1 LDKQN
6 SQNPVKKFIS
16 VFQYSGV
23 ALEIVWSTSAK
34 LTIAMALTTLFAGVL
49 PAAIASVGG
58 LFVDVVSNA
67 FQDDGSNTAQLRS
80 DALYYVFLEAG
91 LVVLMT
97 GAQRINT
104 VCQSILRVL
113 LGNKINVMIL
123 EKALTL
129 ELAHF
134 EDAEYYDKL
143 VRARREASSRPLSL
157 VIKTFDLFRD
167 IIALITIGIWLFQF
181 SPYAVLLLAVAGVPA
196 FIAEAKFSGEAFRI
210 HRRRS
215 AERRMQI
222 YLEMVLTREDGV
234 KEVKL
239 LQLGKMFLQRYVD
252 IFLNIYKE
260 DRSLVLR
267 RGIWGYIL
275 GLIASAA
282 FYFAYGWVG
291 FAAIAGAITIGQMT
305 MYIAQFRLGQNS
317 VTNSLTSINGMYED
331 NLYLSNLTEFLSHKV
346 PEQTGEGIAGPNPD
360 DGIRFENVSFSYP
373 GAQTPALKNIN
384 LHITPGESLAIVGE
398 NGSGKTTL
406 IKLLTRLYTP
416 TEGRILVDGLDLQEW
431 DTNAIREKIGVIFQ
445 DFARYQLIVG
455 ENIGIGDVDNI
466 EDGNQIEEAARK
478 GMADE
483 FVRDLPLDYQTQL
496 GTWFKDGKELS
507 GGQWQKIAL
516 SRAFMRSK
524 ADILI
529 LDEPTAAIDARA
541 EAEIFEHFNDLTDNR
556 ISIIIS
562 LGTWFK
568 DGKELSGG
576 QWQKIAL
583 SRAFMRSK
591 ADILILDEPTAA
603 IDARAEAEIF
613 EHFNDLTDNRISI
626 IISHR
631 FSTVRRAD
639 HIIVLEKAEVLEQ
652 GSHQQLLEMD
662 GQYATL
668 FNLQAKGYQ

>member
-1 LDKQN
+1 MTAEKSCKSPL
-6 SQNPVKKFIS
+6 SRFLG
-16 VFQYSGV
+16 VFRYSAV
-23 ALEIVWSTSAK
+23 AMRIVWDTSAP
-34 LTIAMALTTLFAGVL
+34 LMIAMALTTLIVGLL

-58 LFVDVVSNA
+58 LFVDAVAGALESAGAAAEVA
-67 FQDDGSNTAQLRS
+67 RS
-80 DALYYVFLEAG
+80 EALTFVYIEVG
-91 LVVLMT
+91 LVLLMT
-97 GAQRINT
+97 AAQQANT
-104 VCQSILRVL
+104 VCQAVLRVL

-157 VIKTFDLFRD
+157 VTKTFDLLRNV
-167 IIALITIGIWLFQF
+167 ISLIAIGVFLFQF
-181 SPYAVLLLAVAGVPA
+181 SPYAVLLLSIAGVPA
-196 FIAEAKFSGEAFRI
+196 FIAEAKFSGEAFRVNK
-210 HRRRS
+210 RRS

-239 LQLGKMFLQRYVD
+239 LQLGRIFLQRYVD
-252 IFLNIYKE
+252 IFLAIYKE

-267 RGIWGYIL
+267 RGVWGYGL
-275 GLIASAA
+275 GIIASGA

-305 MYIAQFRLGQNS
+305 MYIAQFRLGQS
-317 VTNSLTSINGMYED
+317 AVTGSLTSVNGMYED
-331 NLYLSNLTEFLSHKV
+331 NLYLSNLTEYLEHEV
-346 PEQTGEGIAGPNPD
+346 PEQSGNLHAGPRPE
-360 DGIRFENVSFSYP
+360 DGIRFESVSFFYPGSDVPALDNVS
-373 GAQTPALKNIN
+373 

-416 TEGRILVDGLDLQEW
+416 TQGQILLDGLPLQEW
-431 DTNAIREKIGVIFQ
+431 DIDTLRRKIGVIFQ

-455 ENIGIGDVDNI
+455 ENIGIGDSDNLASESEI
-466 EDGNQIEEAARK
+466 EIAAKK

-483 FVRDLPLDYQTQL
+483 FVRDLPSGYKTQL

-507 GGQWQKIAL
+507 GGQWQKVAL

-529 LDEPTAAIDARA
+529 LDEPTAAIDAKA
-541 EAEIFEHFNDLTDNR
+541 EADIFAHFAELT
-556 ISIIIS
+556 
-562 LGTWFK
+562 
-568 DGKELSGG
+568 
-576 QWQKIAL
+576 A
-583 SRAFMRSK
+583 
-591 ADILILDEPTAA
+591 
-603 IDARAEAEIF
+603 
-613 EHFNDLTDNRISI
+613 NRISI

-639 HIIVLEKAEVLEQ
+639 HIIVLEKSKIMEQ
-652 GSHQQLLEMD
+652 GSHEELLELG

-668 FNLQAKGYQ
+668 FKLQAEGYQ

>member
-1 LDKQN
+1 LDNQAPA
-6 SQNPVKKFIS
+6 NPVRKFFS
-16 VFQYSGV
+16 VFQYSAV
-23 ALEIVWSTSAK
+23 AIKIVWGTSAS
-34 LTIAMALTTLFAGVL
+34 LTLVMALTTLVSGVL

-67 FQDDGSNTAQLRS
+67 FGADPQSAEALRS
-80 DALYYVFLEAG
+80 EALYYILIEVG

-97 GAQRINT
+97 GAQRVST

-157 VIKTFDLFRD
+157 VIKTFDLLRD

-181 SPYAVLLLAVAGVPA
+181 SPYAVLLLGLAGIPS
-196 FIAEAKFSGEAFRI
+196 FLAEAKFSGEAFRI

-239 LQLGKMFLQRYVD
+239 LKLGKLFLDRYVE
-252 IFLNIYKE
+252 IFRNIYKE

-267 RGIWGYIL
+267 RGFWGYVL
-275 GLIASAA
+275 GLLASAA

-305 MYIAQFRLGQNS
+305 MYIAQFRLGQNA
-317 VTNSLTSINGMYED
+317 VTNSLTAINGMYED
-331 NLYLSNLTEFLSHKV
+331 NLYLSNLTEYLEHKV
-346 PEQTGEGIAGPNPD
+346 AEQTGDKVAGPIPG
-360 DGIRFENVSFSYP
+360 DGIRFENVSFYYP
-373 GAQTPALKNIN
+373 GSDVAALKSVN

-406 IKLLTRLYTP
+406 IKLLTRLYAP
-416 TEGRILVDGLDLQEW
+416 TEGKISLEGMDLQEW
-431 DTNAIREKIGVIFQ
+431 NIETLREKIGVIFQ

-466 EDGNQIEEAARK
+466 EQLPQIEEAARK
-478 GMADE
+478 GMAEE
-483 FVRDLPLDYQTQL
+483 FVKGLPSDYQTQL

-516 SRAFMRSK
+516 SRAFMRSH
-524 ADILI
+524 ADVLI
-529 LDEPTAAIDARA
+529 LDEPTAAIDAKA
-541 EAEIFEHFNDLTDNR
+541 EAEIFAHFKDLT
-556 ISIIIS
+556 
-562 LGTWFK
+562 
-568 DGKELSGG
+568 
-576 QWQKIAL
+576 A
-583 SRAFMRSK
+583 
-591 ADILILDEPTAA
+591 
-603 IDARAEAEIF
+603 
-613 EHFNDLTDNRISI
+613 NRISI

-631 FSTVRRAD
+631 FSTVRMAD
-639 HIIVLEKAEVLEQ
+639 HIIVLEKAEILEQ
-652 GSHQQLLEMD
+652 GSHDELLARD

-668 FNLQAKGYQ
+668 FKLQAQGYQ

>member
-1 LDKQN
+1 MDTQESNN
-6 SQNPVKKFIS
+6 SVHKFLS
-16 VFQYSGV
+16 VFQYSKV
-23 ALEIVWSTSAK
+23 ALEIVWSTSTA
-34 LTIAMALTTLFAGVL
+34 LTIVMAISTLVSGVL

-58 LFVDVVSNA
+58 LFVDAVASALQQTGEVA
-67 FQDDGSNTAQLRS
+67 EQAQS
-80 DALYYVFLEAG
+80 DLLFYVFLELG
-91 LVVLMT
+91 LVVIMT
-97 GAQRINT
+97 GAQKLNT

-113 LGNKINVMIL
+113 LGNKVNVMIL

-157 VIKTFDLFRD
+157 VIKTFDLMRD
-167 IIALITIGIWLFQF
+167 VISLIAIGIFLFQF
-181 SPYAVLLLAVAGVPA
+181 SVWAVALLAIAGVPA
-196 FIAEAKFSGEAFRI
+196 FVAEAKFSGEAFRI

-239 LQLGKMFLQRYVD
+239 LQLGKLFLQRYVD
-252 IFLNIYKE
+252 IFRNIYKE
-260 DRSLVLR
+260 DRNLVLR
-267 RGIWGYIL
+267 RGLWGYVL
-275 GLIASAA
+275 GLLASGA

-305 MYIAQFRLGQNS
+305 MYIAQFRLGQNA
-317 VTNSLTSINGMYED
+317 VTNSLTAVNGMYED
-331 NLYLSNLTEFLSHKV
+331 NLYLSNLTEYLEHKI
-346 PEQTGEGIAGPNPD
+346 PEQTGNKTIGPNPE
-360 DGIRFENVSFSYP
+360 DGIRFEEVTFVYPDSEKPALNNVS
-373 GAQTPALKNIN
+373 
-384 LHITPGESLAIVGE
+384 LHIKPGESLAIVGE

-416 TEGRILVDGLDLQEW
+416 VSGRIFLEGLELKEW
-431 DTNAIREKIGVIFQ
+431 DIEALRKKIGVIFQ
-445 DFARYQLIVG
+445 DFAHYQLIVG
-455 ENIGIGDVDNI
+455 ENIGIGDVDEI
-466 EDGNQIEEAARK
+466 EQEPRIEEAAQK
-478 GMADE
+478 GMADV
-483 FVRDLPLDYQTQL
+483 FVKDLPQGYKTQL

-541 EAEIFEHFNDLTDNR
+541 EAEIFNHFRDLTAN
-556 ISIIIS
+556 
-562 LGTWFK
+562 K
-568 DGKELSGG
+568 
-576 QWQKIAL
+576 
-583 SRAFMRSK
+583 
-591 ADILILDEPTAA
+591 
-603 IDARAEAEIF
+603 
-613 EHFNDLTDNRISI
+613 ISI

-631 FSTVRRAD
+631 FSTVRMAD
-639 HIIVLEKAEVLEQ
+639 HIIVLEQGKIQEE
-652 GSHQQLLEMD
+652 GSHTDLLGNG

-668 FNLQAKGYQ
+668 FNLQAQGYQ

>member
-1 LDKQN
+1 
-6 SQNPVKKFIS
+6 
-16 VFQYSGV
+16 
-23 ALEIVWSTSAK
+23 
-34 LTIAMALTTLFAGVL
+34 MALTTLASGVL
-49 PAAIASVGG
+49 PALIASVGG

-67 FQDDGSNTAQLRS
+67 FQDDGSNSEQLRS
-80 DALYYVFLEAG
+80 DALYYVLLEAG

-97 GAQRINT
+97 GAQRIST

-167 IIALITIGIWLFQF
+167 VIALITIGIWLFQF
-181 SPYAVLLLAVAGVPA
+181 SPYAVLLLGLAGVPA
-196 FIAEAKFSGEAFRI
+196 FMAEAKFSGEAFRI

-252 IFLNIYKE
+252 IFRNIYKE

-267 RGIWGYIL
+267 RGFWGYIL

-305 MYIAQFRLGQNS
+305 MYVAQFRLGQNA

-331 NLYLSNLTEFLSHKV
+331 NLYLSNLTEYLAHKV
-346 PEQTGEGIAGPNPD
+346 PEHTGNKAEGPNPA

-373 GAQTPALKNIN
+373 GALTPALNKIN
-384 LHITPGESLAIVGE
+384 LHIIPSESLAIVGE

-431 DTNAIREKIGVIFQ
+431 DLDTIREKIGVIFQ

-455 ENIGIGDVDNI
+455 ENIGIGDVDSI
-466 EDGNQIEEAARK
+466 DEDDQISEAARK
-478 GMADE
+478 GMAEE
-483 FVRDLPLDYQTQL
+483 FVKDLPQKYQTQL
-496 GTWFKDGKELS
+496 GTWFKDGQELS

-541 EAEIFEHFNDLTDNR
+541 EAEIFAHF
-556 ISIIIS
+556 
-562 LGTWFK
+562 G
-568 DGKELSGG
+568 
-576 QWQKIAL
+576 
-583 SRAFMRSK
+583 
-591 ADILILDEPTAA
+591 
-603 IDARAEAEIF
+603 
-613 EHFNDLTDNRISI
+613 DLTDNRISI

-631 FSTVRRAD
+631 FSTVRMAD
-639 HIIVLEKAEVLEQ
+639 HIIVLEKAEIMEQ
-652 GSHQQLLEMD
+652 GSHQQLLDLD

>member
-1 LDKQN
+1 VQRQLSVLDSSTIN
-6 SQNPVKKFIS
+6 SESSLENQESPNAVRKFLS
-16 VFQYSGV
+16 VFKYSKV
-23 ALEIVWSTSAK
+23 AIGIVWGTSAA
-34 LTIAMALTTLFAGVL
+34 LTVTMALTTLVSGVL
-49 PAAIASVGG
+49 PAAIASIGG
-58 LFVDVVSNA
+58 LFVDAVAVALQEGGDLSIE
-67 FQDDGSNTAQLRS
+67 SRNTV
-80 DALYYVFLEAG
+80 LYYVMLEAG

-97 GAQRINT
+97 GAQRIST
-104 VCQSILRVL
+104 VSQSILRVL

-157 VIKTFDLFRD
+157 VIKTFDLMRD
-167 IIALITIGIWLFQF
+167 IIALLTIGIWLFQF
-181 SPYAVLLLAVAGVPA
+181 SPYAVLLLAVAGTPA

-239 LQLGKMFLQRYVD
+239 LQLGKLFLKRYVD

-260 DRSLVLR
+260 DRNLVLR
-267 RGIWGYIL
+267 RGIWGYLL
-275 GLIASAA
+275 GLVASAA

-291 FAAIAGAITIGQMT
+291 FAAMAGAITIGQMT
-305 MYIAQFRLGQNS
+305 MYIAQFRLGQNA
-317 VTNSLTSINGMYED
+317 VTSSLTAVNGMYED
-331 NLYLSNLTEFLSHKV
+331 NLYLSNLSEYLEHKV
-346 PEQTGEGIAGPNPD
+346 PEQTGEKKAGPSPEE
-360 DGIRFENVSFSYP
+360 GIRFEDVSFYYP
-373 GAQTPALKNIN
+373 GSDTPALNKIN
-384 LHITPGESLAIVGE
+384 LHISPGESLAIVGE

-406 IKLLTRLYTP
+406 IKLLTRLYAP
-416 TEGRILVDGLDLQEW
+416 THGKIFLEGLELRQW
-431 DTNAIREKIGVIFQ
+431 DIEALRQKIGVIFQ

-466 EDGNQIEEAARK
+466 EEDEQIAQAAK
-478 GMADE
+478 QGMADV
-483 FVRDLPLDYQTQL
+483 FVKDLPLEYKTQL

-516 SRAFMRSK
+516 SRAFMRNQ

-529 LDEPTAAIDARA
+529 LDEPTAAIDAKA
-541 EAEIFEHFNDLTDNR
+541 EAEIFAHFRDLTAN
-556 ISIIIS
+556 
-562 LGTWFK
+562 K
-568 DGKELSGG
+568 
-576 QWQKIAL
+576 
-583 SRAFMRSK
+583 
-591 ADILILDEPTAA
+591 
-603 IDARAEAEIF
+603 
-613 EHFNDLTDNRISI
+613 ISI

-631 FSTVRRAD
+631 FSTVRMAD
-639 HIIVLEKAEVLEQ
+639 HIIVLEKAEVMEQ
-652 GSHQQLLEMD
+652 GSHNELLAAD

-668 FNLQAKGYQ
+668 FKLQAKGYQ

>member
-1 LDKQN
+1 MTAEKSSKSPL
-6 SQNPVKKFIS
+6 SRFLG
-16 VFQYSGV
+16 VFRYSAV
-23 ALEIVWSTSAK
+23 AMRIVWDTSAP
-34 LTIAMALTTLFAGVL
+34 LMIAMALTTLIVGLL

-58 LFVDVVSNA
+58 LFVDAVA
-67 FQDDGSNTAQLRS
+67 GALGSAGAAAEVARS
-80 DALYYVFLEAG
+80 EALTFVYIEVG
-91 LVVLMT
+91 LVLLMT
-97 GAQRINT
+97 AAQQANT
-104 VCQSILRVL
+104 VCQTVLRVL

-157 VIKTFDLFRD
+157 VTKTFDLLRNV
-167 IIALITIGIWLFQF
+167 ISLIAIGVFLFQF
-181 SPYAVLLLAVAGVPA
+181 SPYAVLLLSIAGVPA
-196 FIAEAKFSGEAFRI
+196 FIAEAKFSGEAFRVNK
-210 HRRRS
+210 RRS

-239 LQLGKMFLQRYVD
+239 LQLGKIFLQRYVD
-252 IFLNIYKE
+252 IFLAIYKE

-267 RGIWGYIL
+267 RGVWGYGL
-275 GLIASAA
+275 GIIASGA

-305 MYIAQFRLGQNS
+305 MYIAQFRLGQS
-317 VTNSLTSINGMYED
+317 AVTSSLTSVNGMYED
-331 NLYLSNLTEFLSHKV
+331 NLYLSNLTEYLEHEV
-346 PEQTGEGIAGPNPD
+346 PEQSGNLHAGPRPE
-360 DGIRFENVSFSYP
+360 DGIRFENVSFFYP
-373 GAQTPALKNIN
+373 GSDVPALDNVS

-416 TEGRILVDGLDLQEW
+416 TQGQILLEGLPLQDW
-431 DTNAIREKIGVIFQ
+431 DIDTLRRKIGVIFQ
-445 DFARYQLIVG
+445 DFAHYQLIVG
-455 ENIGIGDVDNI
+455 ENIGIGDSDNLDSENEI
-466 EDGNQIEEAARK
+466 EIAAKK

-483 FVRDLPLDYQTQL
+483 FVRDLPSGYKTQL

-507 GGQWQKIAL
+507 GGQWQKVAL

-529 LDEPTAAIDARA
+529 LDEPTAAIDAKA
-541 EAEIFEHFNDLTDNR
+541 EADIFAHFAELT
-556 ISIIIS
+556 
-562 LGTWFK
+562 
-568 DGKELSGG
+568 
-576 QWQKIAL
+576 A
-583 SRAFMRSK
+583 
-591 ADILILDEPTAA
+591 
-603 IDARAEAEIF
+603 
-613 EHFNDLTDNRISI
+613 NRISI

-639 HIIVLEKAEVLEQ
+639 HIIVLEKSKIMEQ
-652 GSHQQLLEMD
+652 GSHEELLELG

-668 FNLQAKGYQ
+668 FKLQAEGYQ

>member
-1 LDKQN
+1 MTADKN
-6 SQNPVKKFIS
+6 SKSPLSRFLG
-16 VFQYSGV
+16 VFRYSAV
-23 ALEIVWSTSAK
+23 AMRIVWDTSAP
-34 LTIAMALTTLFAGVL
+34 LMIAMALTTLIVGLL

-58 LFVDVVSNA
+58 LFVDAVA
-67 FQDDGSNTAQLRS
+67 GALGSAGAAAEVARS
-80 DALYYVFLEAG
+80 EALTFVYIEVG
-91 LVVLMT
+91 LVLLMT
-97 GAQRINT
+97 AAQQANT
-104 VCQSILRVL
+104 VCQAVLRVL

-157 VIKTFDLFRD
+157 VTKTFDLLRNV
-167 IIALITIGIWLFQF
+167 ISLIAIGVFLFQF
-181 SPYAVLLLAVAGVPA
+181 SPYAVLLLSIAGVPA
-196 FIAEAKFSGEAFRI
+196 FIAEAKFSGEAFRVNK
-210 HRRRS
+210 RRS

-239 LQLGKMFLQRYVD
+239 LQLGKIFLQRYVD
-252 IFLNIYKE
+252 IFLAIYKE

-267 RGIWGYIL
+267 RGVWGYGL
-275 GLIASAA
+275 GIIASGA

-305 MYIAQFRLGQNS
+305 MYIAQFRLGQS
-317 VTNSLTSINGMYED
+317 AVTSSLTSVNGMYED
-331 NLYLSNLTEFLSHKV
+331 NLYLSNLTEYLEHEV
-346 PEQTGEGIAGPNPD
+346 PEQSGNLHAGPRPE
-360 DGIRFENVSFSYP
+360 DGIRFESVSFFYPGSDVPALDNVS
-373 GAQTPALKNIN
+373 

-416 TEGRILVDGLDLQEW
+416 TQGQILLEGLPLQEW
-431 DTNAIREKIGVIFQ
+431 DIDTLRRKIGVIFQ
-445 DFARYQLIVG
+445 DFSRYQLIVG
-455 ENIGIGDVDNI
+455 ENIGIGDSDNLASETEI
-466 EDGNQIEEAARK
+466 EIAAKK

-483 FVRDLPLDYQTQL
+483 FVRDLPSGYKTQL

-507 GGQWQKIAL
+507 GGQWQKVAL

-529 LDEPTAAIDARA
+529 LDEPTAAIDAKA
-541 EAEIFEHFNDLTDNR
+541 EADIFAHFAELT
-556 ISIIIS
+556 
-562 LGTWFK
+562 
-568 DGKELSGG
+568 
-576 QWQKIAL
+576 A
-583 SRAFMRSK
+583 
-591 ADILILDEPTAA
+591 
-603 IDARAEAEIF
+603 
-613 EHFNDLTDNRISI
+613 NRISI

-639 HIIVLEKAEVLEQ
+639 HIIVLEKSKIMEQ
-652 GSHQQLLEMD
+652 GSHEELLELG

-668 FNLQAKGYQ
+668 FKLQAEGYQ

>member
-1 LDKQN
+1 MTAEKSSKSPL
-6 SQNPVKKFIS
+6 SRFLG
-16 VFQYSGV
+16 VFRYSAG
-23 ALEIVWSTSAK
+23 AMRIVWDTSAP
-34 LTIAMALTTLFAGVL
+34 LMIAMALTTLIVGLL

-58 LFVDVVSNA
+58 LFVDAVA
-67 FQDDGSNTAQLRS
+67 GALGSAGAAAEVARS
-80 DALYYVFLEAG
+80 EALTFVYIEVG
-91 LVVLMT
+91 LVLLMT
-97 GAQRINT
+97 AAQQANT
-104 VCQSILRVL
+104 VCQAVLRVL

-157 VIKTFDLFRD
+157 VTKTFDLLRNV
-167 IIALITIGIWLFQF
+167 ISLIAIGVFLFQF
-181 SPYAVLLLAVAGVPA
+181 SPYAVLLLSIAGVPA
-196 FIAEAKFSGEAFRI
+196 FIAEAKFSGEAFRVNK
-210 HRRRS
+210 RRS

-239 LQLGKMFLQRYVD
+239 LQLGKIFLQRYVD
-252 IFLNIYKE
+252 IFLAIYKE

-267 RGIWGYIL
+267 RGVWGYGL
-275 GLIASAA
+275 GIIASGA

-305 MYIAQFRLGQNS
+305 MYIAQFRLGQS
-317 VTNSLTSINGMYED
+317 AVTSSLTSVNGMYED
-331 NLYLSNLTEFLSHKV
+331 NLYLSNLTEYLEHEV
-346 PEQTGEGIAGPNPD
+346 PEQSGNLHAGPRPE
-360 DGIRFENVSFSYP
+360 DGIRFESVSFFYPGSDVPALDNVS
-373 GAQTPALKNIN
+373 

-416 TEGRILVDGLDLQEW
+416 TQGQILLEGLPLQEW
-431 DTNAIREKIGVIFQ
+431 DIDTLRRKIGVIFQ

-455 ENIGIGDVDNI
+455 ENIGIGDSDNLASESEI
-466 EDGNQIEEAARK
+466 EIAAKK

-483 FVRDLPLDYQTQL
+483 FVRDLPSGYKTQL

-507 GGQWQKIAL
+507 GGQWQKVAL

-529 LDEPTAAIDARA
+529 LDEPTAAIDAKA
-541 EAEIFEHFNDLTDNR
+541 EADIFAHFAELT
-556 ISIIIS
+556 
-562 LGTWFK
+562 
-568 DGKELSGG
+568 
-576 QWQKIAL
+576 A
-583 SRAFMRSK
+583 
-591 ADILILDEPTAA
+591 
-603 IDARAEAEIF
+603 
-613 EHFNDLTDNRISI
+613 NRISI

-639 HIIVLEKAEVLEQ
+639 HIIVLEKSKIMEQ
-652 GSHQQLLEMD
+652 GSHEELLELG

-668 FNLQAKGYQ
+668 FKLQAEGYQ

>member
-1 LDKQN
+1 MA
-6 SQNPVKKFIS
+6 IS
-16 VFQYSGV
+16 
-23 ALEIVWSTSAK
+23 
-34 LTIAMALTTLFAGVL
+34 TLVGGVL

-58 LFVDVVSNA
+58 LFVDAVASALQQTGEVA
-67 FQDDGSNTAQLRS
+67 EQAQS
-80 DALYYVFLEAG
+80 DLLFYVFLELG
-91 LVVLMT
+91 LVVMMT
-97 GAQRINT
+97 GAQKLNT

-157 VIKTFDLFRD
+157 VIKTFDLMRD
-167 IIALITIGIWLFQF
+167 LISLIAIGIFLFQF
-181 SPYAVLLLAVAGVPA
+181 SVWAVALLAIAGVPA
-196 FIAEAKFSGEAFRI
+196 FIVEAKFSGEAFRI

-239 LQLGKMFLQRYVD
+239 LQLGKLFLQRYVD
-252 IFLNIYKE
+252 IFRSIYKE
-260 DRSLVLR
+260 DRNLVLR
-267 RGIWGYIL
+267 RGLWGYVL
-275 GLIASAA
+275 GLLASAA

-305 MYIAQFRLGQNS
+305 MYIAQFRLGQNA
-317 VTNSLTSINGMYED
+317 VTNSLTAVNGMYED
-331 NLYLSNLTEFLSHKV
+331 NLYLSNLTEYLEYKI
-346 PEQTGEGIAGPNPD
+346 PEQTGNKTVGPNPE
-360 DGIRFENVSFSYP
+360 DGIRFEEVTFVYPDSEKSVLNNVS
-373 GAQTPALKNIN
+373 
-384 LHITPGESLAIVGE
+384 LHIKPGESLAIVGE

-416 TEGRILVDGLDLQEW
+416 VSGRIFLEGLELKEW
-431 DTNAIREKIGVIFQ
+431 DIEALRKKIGVIFQ
-445 DFARYQLIVG
+445 DFAHYQLIVG
-455 ENIGIGDVDNI
+455 ENIGIGDVEEI
-466 EDGNQIEEAARK
+466 EQEPRIEEAAQK
-478 GMADE
+478 GMADD
-483 FVRDLPLDYQTQL
+483 FVKDLPQAYKTQL

-541 EAEIFEHFNDLTDNR
+541 EAEIFSHFRDLTAN
-556 ISIIIS
+556 
-562 LGTWFK
+562 K
-568 DGKELSGG
+568 
-576 QWQKIAL
+576 
-583 SRAFMRSK
+583 
-591 ADILILDEPTAA
+591 
-603 IDARAEAEIF
+603 
-613 EHFNDLTDNRISI
+613 ISI

-631 FSTVRRAD
+631 FSTVRMAD
-639 HIIVLEKAEVLEQ
+639 HIIVLEQGKIQEE
-652 GSHQQLLEMD
+652 GSHTDLLD
-662 GQYATL
+662 NGGQYATL
-668 FNLQAKGYQ
+668 FNLQAQGYQ

>member
-1 LDKQN
+1 MTKKTN
-6 SQNPVKKFIS
+6 SNGAVSRFLG
-16 VFQYSGV
+16 VFRYSAV
-23 ALEIVWSTSAK
+23 AMRIVWDTSAP
-34 LTIAMALTTLFAGVL
+34 LMIAMALTTLIVGLL

-58 LFVDVVSNA
+58 LFVDAVA
-67 FQDDGSNTAQLRS
+67 GALGSSGVTADS
-80 DALYYVFLEAG
+80 AKSEALTFVYIEVG
-91 LVVLMT
+91 LVLLMT
-97 GAQRINT
+97 AAQQANT
-104 VCQSILRVL
+104 VCQAVLRVL

-157 VIKTFDLFRD
+157 VTKTFDLIRNV
-167 IIALITIGIWLFQF
+167 ISLIAIGAFLFQF
-181 SPYAVLLLAVAGVPA
+181 SPYAVLLLSIAGVPA
-196 FIAEAKFSGEAFRI
+196 FIAEAKFSGEAFRVNK
-210 HRRRS
+210 RRS

-239 LQLGKMFLQRYVD
+239 LQLGKIFLQRYID
-252 IFLNIYKE
+252 IFLAIYKE

-267 RGIWGYIL
+267 RGIWGYGL
-275 GLIASAA
+275 GIIASGA

-305 MYIAQFRLGQNS
+305 MYIAQFRLGQS
-317 VTNSLTSINGMYED
+317 AVTSSLTSVNGMYED
-331 NLYLSNLTEFLSHKV
+331 NLYLSNLTEYLEHEV
-346 PEQTGEGIAGPNPD
+346 PEQSGSLHAGPMPE
-360 DGIRFENVSFSYP
+360 DGIRFDNVSFFYP
-373 GAQTPALKNIN
+373 GSDVPALDNVS

-416 TEGRILVDGLDLQEW
+416 THGKISLEGLPLEEW
-431 DTNAIREKIGVIFQ
+431 DIDTLRRKIGVIFQ

-455 ENIGIGDVDNI
+455 ENIGIGDADNLDSENEI
-466 EDGNQIEEAARK
+466 EIAAKK

-483 FVRDLPLDYQTQL
+483 FVRDLPSGYKTQL

-507 GGQWQKIAL
+507 GGQWQKVAL

-529 LDEPTAAIDARA
+529 LDEPTAAIDAKA
-541 EAEIFEHFNDLTDNR
+541 EADIFAHFAELT
-556 ISIIIS
+556 
-562 LGTWFK
+562 
-568 DGKELSGG
+568 
-576 QWQKIAL
+576 A
-583 SRAFMRSK
+583 
-591 ADILILDEPTAA
+591 
-603 IDARAEAEIF
+603 
-613 EHFNDLTDNRISI
+613 NRISI

-639 HIIVLEKAEVLEQ
+639 HIIVLEKARIMEQ
-652 GSHQQLLEMD
+652 GSHEELLELG

-668 FNLQAKGYQ
+668 FKLQAEGYQ

>member
-1 LDKQN
+1 MQ
-6 SQNPVKKFIS
+6 
-16 VFQYSGV
+16 
-23 ALEIVWSTSAK
+23 IVWSTSAA
-34 LTIAMALTTLFAGVL
+34 LTVTMALTTLVSGVL
-49 PAAIASVGG
+49 PAAIAFVGG

-67 FQDDGSNTAQLRS
+67 FLQTGATVEELRS
-80 DALYYVFLEAG
+80 DALFYIFVEVG

-97 GAQRINT
+97 GAQRVNT

-134 EDAEYYDKL
+134 EDSEYYDKL

-167 IIALITIGIWLFQF
+167 TIVLITIGIWLFQF
-181 SPYAVLLLAVAGVPA
+181 SPYAVLLLGLAGIPA
-196 FIAEAKFSGEAFRI
+196 FVVEAKFSGEAFRI

-239 LQLGKMFLQRYVD
+239 LQLGKLFLQRYVD
-252 IFLNIYKE
+252 IFRNIYKE

-267 RGIWGYIL
+267 RGIWGYVL
-275 GLIASAA
+275 GLLSSAA

-305 MYIAQFRLGQNS
+305 MYIAQFRLGQNA

-331 NLYLSNLTEFLSHKV
+331 NLYLSNLTEYLSHKV
-346 PEQTGEGIAGPNPD
+346 PEQTGDKKIGPNPA

-373 GAQTPALKNIN
+373 GSKSPALKNVT
-384 LHITPGESLAIVGE
+384 LHIKPGASMAIVGE

-416 TEGRILVDGLDLQEW
+416 GHGKIFLEGLELKEW
-431 DTNAIREKIGVIFQ
+431 DIETLRQKIGVIFQ
-445 DFARYQLIVG
+445 DFSRYQLIVG

-466 EDGNQIEEAARK
+466 SEEERIEQAARQ
-478 GMADE
+478 GMADV
-483 FVRDLPLDYQTQL
+483 FVQDLPDKYNTQL

-529 LDEPTAAIDARA
+529 LDEPTASIDARA
-541 EAEIFEHFNDLTDNR
+541 EAEIFKHFRDLT
-556 ISIIIS
+556 
-562 LGTWFK
+562 
-568 DGKELSGG
+568 
-576 QWQKIAL
+576 A
-583 SRAFMRSK
+583 SK
-591 ADILILDEPTAA
+591 
-603 IDARAEAEIF
+603 
-613 EHFNDLTDNRISI
+613 ISI

-631 FSTVRRAD
+631 FSTVRMAD
-639 HIIVLEKAEVLEQ
+639 HIIVLEKAEIIEE
-652 GSHQQLLEMD
+652 GSHQELLQAD
-662 GQYATL
+662 GQYAML
-668 FNLQAKGYQ
+668 FNLQARGYR

>member
-1 LDKQN
+1 MTAEKSSKSPL
-6 SQNPVKKFIS
+6 SRFLG
-16 VFQYSGV
+16 VFRYSAV
-23 ALEIVWSTSAK
+23 AMRIVWDTSAP
-34 LTIAMALTTLFAGVL
+34 LMIAMALTTLIVGLL

-58 LFVDVVSNA
+58 LFVDAVA
-67 FQDDGSNTAQLRS
+67 GALGSAGAAAEVARS
-80 DALYYVFLEAG
+80 EALTFVYIEVG
-91 LVVLMT
+91 LVLLMT
-97 GAQRINT
+97 AAQQANT
-104 VCQSILRVL
+104 VCQAVLRVL

-157 VIKTFDLFRD
+157 VTKTFDLLRNV
-167 IIALITIGIWLFQF
+167 ISLIAI
-181 SPYAVLLLAVAGVPA
+181 
-196 FIAEAKFSGEAFRI
+196 
-210 HRRRS
+210 
-215 AERRMQI
+215 
-222 YLEMVLTREDGV
+222 GV

-239 LQLGKMFLQRYVD
+239 LQLGKIFLQRYVD
-252 IFLNIYKE
+252 IFLAIYKE

-267 RGIWGYIL
+267 RGVWGYGL
-275 GLIASAA
+275 GIIASGA

-305 MYIAQFRLGQNS
+305 MYIAQFRLGQS
-317 VTNSLTSINGMYED
+317 AVTSSLTSVNGMYED
-331 NLYLSNLTEFLSHKV
+331 NLYLSNLTEYLEHEV
-346 PEQTGEGIAGPNPD
+346 PEQSGNLHAGPRPE
-360 DGIRFENVSFSYP
+360 DGIRFENVSFFYP
-373 GAQTPALKNIN
+373 GSDVPALDNVN

-416 TEGRILVDGLDLQEW
+416 TQGQIMLEGLPLQEW
-431 DTNAIREKIGVIFQ
+431 DVDTLRRKIGVIFQ

-455 ENIGIGDVDNI
+455 ENIGIGDSDNLASETEI
-466 EDGNQIEEAARK
+466 EIAAKK

-483 FVRDLPLDYQTQL
+483 FVRDLPSGYKTQL

-507 GGQWQKIAL
+507 GGQWQKVAL

-529 LDEPTAAIDARA
+529 LDEPTAAIDAKA
-541 EAEIFEHFNDLTDNR
+541 EADIFAHFAELT
-556 ISIIIS
+556 
-562 LGTWFK
+562 
-568 DGKELSGG
+568 
-576 QWQKIAL
+576 A
-583 SRAFMRSK
+583 
-591 ADILILDEPTAA
+591 
-603 IDARAEAEIF
+603 
-613 EHFNDLTDNRISI
+613 NRISI

-639 HIIVLEKAEVLEQ
+639 HIIVLEKSKIMEQ
-652 GSHQQLLEMD
+652 GSHEELLELG

-668 FNLQAKGYQ
+668 FMLQAEGYQ

>member
-1 LDKQN
+1 MEKQDP
-6 SQNPVKKFIS
+6 QNPIKKFLS

-34 LTIAMALTTLFAGVL
+34 LTIVMALATLVSGVL
-49 PAAIASVGG
+49 PALIASVGG

-67 FQDDGSNTAQLRS
+67 FQDDGSNTEQLRS

-97 GAQRINT
+97 GAQRINV

-134 EDAEYYDKL
+134 EDSEYYDKL

-157 VIKTFDLFRD
+157 VIKTFDLFNNV
-167 IIALITIGIWLFQF
+167 IVLLTIGIWLFQF
-181 SPYAVLLLAVAGVPA
+181 SPYAVLLLGIAGVPA

-239 LQLGKMFLQRYVD
+239 LRLGKMFLQRYVD

-267 RGIWGYIL
+267 RGFWGYIL

-291 FAAIAGAITIGQMT
+291 FAAIAGTITIGQMT

-317 VTNSLTSINGMYED
+317 VTSSLTSINGMYED
-331 NLYLSNLTEFLSHKV
+331 NLYLSNLTEYLAHKV
-346 PEQTGEGIAGPNPD
+346 PEHTGEKMLGPDPT

-373 GAQTPALKNIN
+373 GAQTPALHNIN

-406 IKLLTRLYTP
+406 IKLLTRLYAP
-416 TEGRILVDGLDLQEW
+416 TTGRILVDGLDLQEW
-431 DTNAIREKIGVIFQ
+431 DTDTIREKIGVIFQ

-455 ENIGIGDVDNI
+455 ENIGIGDVDSI
-466 EDGNQIEEAARK
+466 GEDDQISEAARK
-478 GMADE
+478 GMAEE
-483 FVRDLPLDYQTQL
+483 FVKDLPQKYQTQL
-496 GTWFKDGKELS
+496 GTWFKDGQELS

-541 EAEIFEHFNDLTDNR
+541 EAEIFEHF
-556 ISIIIS
+556 S
-562 LGTWFK
+562 
-568 DGKELSGG
+568 
-576 QWQKIAL
+576 
-583 SRAFMRSK
+583 
-591 ADILILDEPTAA
+591 
-603 IDARAEAEIF
+603 
-613 EHFNDLTDNRISI
+613 DLTDNRISI

-639 HIIVLEKAEVLEQ
+639 HIIVLGKSGIMEQ
-652 GSHQQLLEMD
+652 GSHQQLLDID

-668 FNLQAKGYQ
+668 FNLQAKGYV

>member
-1 LDKQN
+1 MDTRESNN
-6 SQNPVKKFIS
+6 SVHKFLS
-16 VFQYSGV
+16 VFQYSKV
-23 ALEIVWSTSAK
+23 ALEIVWSTSAA
-34 LTIAMALTTLFAGVL
+34 LTIVMAISTLVSGVL

-58 LFVDVVSNA
+58 LFVDAVASALQQTGEVA
-67 FQDDGSNTAQLRS
+67 EQAQS
-80 DALYYVFLEAG
+80 DLLFYVFLELG
-91 LVVLMT
+91 LVVIMT
-97 GAQRINT
+97 GAQKLNT

-113 LGNKINVMIL
+113 LGNKVNVMIL

-157 VIKTFDLFRD
+157 VIKTFDLMRD
-167 IIALITIGIWLFQF
+167 VISLIAIGIFLFQF
-181 SPYAVLLLAVAGVPA
+181 SVWAVALLAIAGVPA
-196 FIAEAKFSGEAFRI
+196 FVAEAKFSGEAFRI

-239 LQLGKMFLQRYVD
+239 LQLGKLFLQRYVD
-252 IFLNIYKE
+252 IFRNIYKE
-260 DRSLVLR
+260 DRNLVLR
-267 RGIWGYIL
+267 RGLWGYVL
-275 GLIASAA
+275 GLLASGA

-305 MYIAQFRLGQNS
+305 MYIAQFRLGQNA
-317 VTNSLTSINGMYED
+317 VTNSLTAVNGMYED
-331 NLYLSNLTEFLSHKV
+331 NLYLSNLTEYLEHKI
-346 PEQTGEGIAGPNPD
+346 PEQTGNKTIGPNPE
-360 DGIRFENVSFSYP
+360 DGIRFEEVTFVYPDSEKPALNNVS
-373 GAQTPALKNIN
+373 
-384 LHITPGESLAIVGE
+384 LHIKPGESLAIVGE

-416 TEGRILVDGLDLQEW
+416 VSGRIFLEGLELKEW
-431 DTNAIREKIGVIFQ
+431 DIEALRKKIGVIFQ
-445 DFARYQLIVG
+445 DFAHYQLIVG
-455 ENIGIGDVDNI
+455 ENIGIGDVDEI
-466 EDGNQIEEAARK
+466 EQEPRIEEAAQK
-478 GMADE
+478 GMADV
-483 FVRDLPLDYQTQL
+483 FVKDLPQGYKTQL

-541 EAEIFEHFNDLTDNR
+541 EAEIFNHFRDLTAN
-556 ISIIIS
+556 
-562 LGTWFK
+562 K
-568 DGKELSGG
+568 
-576 QWQKIAL
+576 
-583 SRAFMRSK
+583 
-591 ADILILDEPTAA
+591 
-603 IDARAEAEIF
+603 
-613 EHFNDLTDNRISI
+613 ISI

-631 FSTVRRAD
+631 FSTVRMAD
-639 HIIVLEKAEVLEQ
+639 HIIVLEQGKIQEE
-652 GSHQQLLEMD
+652 GSHTDLLGNG

-668 FNLQAKGYQ
+668 FNLQAQGYQ